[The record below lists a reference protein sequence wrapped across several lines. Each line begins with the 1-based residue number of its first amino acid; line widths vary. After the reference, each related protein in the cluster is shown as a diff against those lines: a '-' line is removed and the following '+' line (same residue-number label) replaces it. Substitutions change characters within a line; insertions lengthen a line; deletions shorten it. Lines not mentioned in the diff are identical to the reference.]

1 MLLTRE
7 FLLHGCVGLLTG
19 MMLTLFEQGIDR
31 NATHA
36 QA

>member
-1 MLLTRE
+1 MLLIRE
-7 FLLHGCVGLLTG
+7 FLLQCCVGLLTG
-19 MMLTLFEQGIDR
+19 MMLTVFEQGIDR